1 MGRKK
6 KKKKKG
12 GMKEQ
17 TYRQKIE
24 NAIRE
29 FLALA
34 DIPLACPNIPLGN
47 LPCHGRFVREV
58 DFSKEIK
65 DAPEGLD
72 LRHHGRLDRV
82 DLAEDDERAVILQR
96 EIERDGALVEP
107 PAALRG
113 GVVGL
118 WVFELGA
125 LGEKGESF
133 VDCFGGGG
141 VVFGPGDVFLRSDS
155 GEGI

>member
-1 MGRKK
+1 MWKK
-6 KKKKKG
+6 EEEEKEAR
-12 GMKEQ
+12 MKEQ
-17 TYRQKIE
+17 TYRQEIE

-34 DIPLACPNIPLGN
+34 DIPLARPHVPLGN
-47 LPCHGRFVREV
+47 LPRHGRFVREV
-58 DFSKEIK
+58 DFTKEIQ

-96 EIERDGALVEP
+96 EIEWDGALVEP
-107 PAALRG
+107 PAALGG

-125 LGEKGESF
+125 LGEEGESF
-133 VDCFGGGG
+133 VDGFGGGG
-141 VVFGPGDVFLRSDS
+141 VVFGPGDVFLRSAS
-155 GEGI
+155 GEGV